1 VTEAYRKNVLPNGI
15 RVITERM
22 PHVRSVAVGVWV
34 ETGSRHEPEGRG
46 GMSHLIEHLVFKGTA
61 TRTAEAI
68 ARTMDSVGGQMDAF
82 TTKEHTCFYVQ
93 VLDDHLPLA
102 VDLLTDILLRSLF
115 DADELEREKSVV
127 MQEIKMVEDTPDDLI
142 HDLFAAQV
150 WQGHPLGR
158 PILGT
163 REAVTGFGREQIVTH
178 FGEHYVA
185 PKIIIAVA
193 GNVAHD
199 RVVELFSAGFDG
211 FGRPVVDRSDEAP
224 HMRPGVNIVHK
235 ALEQVHLVMGFP
247 GLAHAAPER
256 YALFLLNDV
265 IGGSMS
271 SRLFQEIR
279 ERQGLAYSI
288 HSGVQAFR
296 DTGSVYVYA
305 ATDPANVSKVLKS
318 TLKELRELKKH
329 GISVDELGRA
339 KNHLKGSLMLSLES
353 TSSRMN
359 RLAKHEMH
367 FGSFLTM
374 NDMLEAIDQVRHEE
388 VQALVGEVLDEEQL
402 ALTTYGPLDR
412 RNLPRDLLGGGLR
425 PPSDGRTSEGGP
437 VHLPT
442 HRGPSARSAASPS

>member
-1 VTEAYRKNVLPNGI
+1 VTDEAYRKSVLPNGI

-34 ETGSRHEPEGRG
+34 ETGSRHEPEERG

-61 TRTAEAI
+61 TRTAEDI

-115 DADELEREKSVV
+115 DAAELEREKSVV

-150 WQGHPLGR
+150 WEGHPLGR

-163 REAVTGFGREQIVTH
+163 REAVTGFGREQIVTY
-178 FGEHYVA
+178 FGEHYVPPA
-185 PKIIIAVA
+185 IIIAVA

-199 RVVELFSAGFDG
+199 RVVELFNAGFNG
-211 FGRPVVDRSDEAP
+211 FGREAVDRPDEP
-224 HMRPGVNIVHK
+224 PRMRPGVNIVHK

-247 GLAHAAPER
+247 GLSHTAPER
-256 YALFLLNDV
+256 YAMFLLNDV

-296 DTGSVYVYA
+296 DTGSLYVYA
-305 ATDPANVSKVLKS
+305 ATDPANFSKVLKS

-329 GISVDELGRA
+329 GISVDELVRS

-374 NDMLEAIDQVRHEE
+374 NAMLDAIDQVRHEE
-388 VQALVGEVLDEEQL
+388 VQVLVDEVLDEEQL
-402 ALTTYGPLDR
+402 ALTTYGPLNR

-425 PPSDGRTSEGGP
+425 PPSDGRRAPGGAF
-437 VHLPT
+437 LP
-442 HRGPSARSAASPS
+442 ASP